1 MIGFVSGQRLSSSSF
16 VVGYKRLLAPSSFFA
31 VGFSLFVLVSTHA
44 SRLILITQTAWSRS
58 AGSRTLE
65 VPASAFYSV
74 FFRFGFFVAFVFAHL
89 FDDILYTILIPAT
102 LFIASFG
109 LLLLSIQDNCGKTR
123 PGVGSF
129 LPPKFLVSRDL
140 PLFCSL

>member
-1 MIGFVSGQRLSSSSF
+1 MMGFVSGQRICFLSL
-16 VVGYKRLLAPSSFFA
+16 VVGYKRLLAPSGFFV

-44 SRLILITQTAWSRS
+44 SRLILITSTAWSRS

-74 FFRFGFFVAFVFAHL
+74 SFRFIL
-89 FDDILYTILIPAT
+89 LLDDILYIILIPAT

-109 LLLLSIQDNCGKTR
+109 LLLLSIQDSCGKTR

-129 LPPKFLVSRDL
+129 LPPNS
-140 PLFCSL
+140 